1 MVNSVLF
8 KAGELM
14 SSLSAALAQHLIDG
28 SLPWDRSVEFH
39 IDGFLEKYTLHDSL
53 WIGLF
58 TDCAYSDTAVAVICF
73 DPVWNSSVST
83 PTSIC
88 ADWPLL
94 FLRFK
99 CVSTIHFSGFR
110 DIDGNQRGIS
120 GVDVAH
126 LSAEEVRT
134 VISDHYG
141 ASVSAQHFP
150 LIDVLALSPDER
162 ILPLS

>member
-1 MVNSVLF
+1 
-8 KAGELM
+8 M
-14 SSLSAALAQHLIDG
+14 SSLSATVAHHLIDG

-58 TDCAYSDTAVAVICF
+58 TDFAYSDTAVALICF

-99 CVSTIHFSGFR
+99 CVSKIHFAGFR
-110 DIDGNQRGIS
+110 DIDGTQRGIS

-141 ASVSAQHFP
+141 ASVSVQHFP